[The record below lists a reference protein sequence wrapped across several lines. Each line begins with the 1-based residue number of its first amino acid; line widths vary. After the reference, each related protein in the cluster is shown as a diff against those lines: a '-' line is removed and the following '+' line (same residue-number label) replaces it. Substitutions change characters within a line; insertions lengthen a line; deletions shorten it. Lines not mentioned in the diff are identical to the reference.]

1 MKDQPPVLGRRYRLL
16 ERIGAG
22 GMAVVWRAYDEVLH
36 RPVAVKMLSPAVG
49 ARPDSLRLLRTEALA
64 AASLQHPHITQIYD
78 YGEHVAGQ
86 PQPYLVMEL
95 VEGVTLLQTLR
106 AQPAGLGWPRTA
118 RITAETAAA
127 LAAAHARGVVHRDVT
142 PANVMLT
149 ARGVKVLDFGI
160 CTLAGTADADDELV
174 GTIDYIAPERVAGTS
189 AVTPACDVYA
199 LGIVLYRCLTGQLPW
214 RETTPTQRLRDHVLE
229 PPRDLPPLPGLP
241 GSVRELYLACLA
253 KKPEDRPTAAEIAA
267 ELGERVSLPPV
278 PAPDRTAG
286 DLTRLLALTRAPV
299 PATAVPVKRPEL
311 SWWERTPVLVAG
323 AMLTVGL
330 TATMVA
336 AGLPEESA
344 ARFTPAGG
352 GYCST
357 AEQGCQH
364 LSAIPGSPSP
374 APTPAAQRMAP
385 QPVSHPAPV
394 EPKGKGKGKDK
405 PKPKGRP

>member
-1 MKDQPPVLGRRYRLL
+1 MLGDRYRLL

-22 GMAVVWRAYDEVLH
+22 GMAVVWRAYDEILH

-49 ARPDSLRLLRTEALA
+49 ARPDGLRLLRTEALA
-64 AASLQHPHITQIYD
+64 AANLQHPHITQVYD

-86 PQPYLVMEL
+86 ARPYLVMEL
-95 VEGVTLLQTLR
+95 VDGVTLLQTLH
-106 AQPAGLGWPRTA
+106 AHPAGLGWPRTA

-199 LGIVLYRCLTGQLPW
+199 LGIVFYRCLTGQLPW

-267 ELGERVSLPPV
+267 ELGEGVSLPPV
-278 PAPDRTAG
+278 PAADRVTG
-286 DLTRLLALTRAPV
+286 DLTRLLAITRAPV
-299 PATAVPVKRPEL
+299 PATSVPPGRPEL
-311 SWWERTPVLVAG
+311 NWWERTPVLVAG
-323 AMLTVGL
+323 ALLTFGL

-336 AGLPEESA
+336 AGVPEETA
-344 ARFTPAGG
+344 ARFTPADG
-352 GYCST
+352 GYCAT
-357 AEQGCQH
+357 GDQRCQDV
-364 LSAIPGSPSP
+364 SGRTGAPSP
-374 APTPAAQRMAP
+374 VPAPAAQRMAP
-385 QPVSHPAPV
+385 QPVSHPAPADV
-394 EPKGKGKGKDK
+394 KGKPK